1 VEVKVEMSDAD
12 LLARLRDAEDHFVE
26 RKTVSDLNDCAKTV
40 VAFANSA
47 PVGWPCVLYVGV
59 RDDGRFEE
67 REIDFDSIQKSINKK
82 LGDIYPRV
90 AYFPKIISD
99 GTKRALAII
108 VPGSLLRP
116 HFAGPS
122 YIRVGSESKVA
133 SEQQYDNLIAQRN
146 SKVYRISKYID
157 KPVSVEIK
165 WERGNRTFSRGTRN
179 DMKVMEC
186 NESWVTLT
194 TLDGTSKEAYPLND
208 IELSY
213 DYDHGK
219 NRLKIHLTMI
229 SD

>member
-1 VEVKVEMSDAD
+1 MEVKVEMSDAD
-12 LLARLRDAEDHFVE
+12 LLARLRDEEDHFVE
-26 RKTVSDLNDCAKTV
+26 RKTVSDLNDCVKTV

-67 REIDFDSIQKSINKK
+67 KEIDFDLTQKSINKK
-82 LGDIYPRV
+82 LGGIYPRV

-99 GTKRALAII
+99 GTNRALAII
-108 VPGSLLRP
+108 VPGSELRP

-122 YIRVGSESKVA
+122 YIRVGSESKAA

-146 SKVYRISKYID
+146 SKVYRISKYMG
-157 KPVSVEIK
+157 
-165 WERGNRTFSRGTRN
+165 ERATLETKFEHGNRTFTRSRRLVTVT
-179 DMKVMEC
+179 DC

-194 TLDGTSKEAYPLND
+194 SADGMTKDSFPLNNV
-208 IELSY
+208 ELSV
-213 DYDHGK
+213 DHDHDL
-219 NRLKIHLTMI
+219 NRLKIHVTML